1 LFKLK
6 SLSSG
11 TSFAAA
17 APAINGEDSAYVS
30 SPCLALGG
38 KATAFQVIFE
48 LLLEIFVKFETC
60 FARWALNEGS
70 RFPQVVKEVSVPGD
84 GARTRAC

>member
-48 LLLEIFVKFETC
+48 LLLEIFGKCRNLFRQMGLE
-60 FARWALNEGS
+60 RG
-70 RFPQVVKEVSVPGD
+70 
-84 GARTRAC
+84 

>member
-17 APAINGEDSAYVS
+17 APAINSEDSAYVS

-48 LLLEIFVKFETC
+48 LLLEIFGKCRNLFGQMGLE
-60 FARWALNEGS
+60 RG
-70 RFPQVVKEVSVPGD
+70 
-84 GARTRAC
+84 